1 MSLVQID
8 VSQGLESLS
17 AEEANWWK
25 KASPARR
32 EAYIKKHP
40 KSKYANA
47 VKSGKLKINSPTD
60 KSPSKKT
67 KAKTTT
73 RKQKASPK
81 KSTKVKA
88 PPKKPEKKE
97 PVPKSRS
104 LRAQESVI
112 AEEEQDRAKTLAP
125 IVRQDM
131 QQNFSEIKK
140 NKTKIVDAVKNRLSP
155 RGLKQVKSF
164 GKKFLEGKFNFKKA
178 DEEEKA
184 GARKATKIL
193 DAVSENLIGRQR
205 YKSTAKTVGHIM
217 LSMFM
222 GPTNYKELRSVVEE
236 GVERP
241 DMESNSTA
249 RKNTD
254 DNEFIE
260 QITEWFD
267 SLVFH
272 RMSALAAEDKD
283 LEKEF
288 EDELAADEEEA
299 EEETITHDTIDKLIT
314 TYMDWMNELDF
325 DVISQKISLL
335 QARYEMIDEEWS
347 PSQEAI
353 DSKLSE
359 EDEDDEI
366 DIPSELETLDSESA
380 STVTPRISFRVC
392 PTQKRTDVKYRTRFD
407 VMFAN
412 RSIGSIESDP
422 KIEGNGKSRRSWIV
436 KLYEGFNES
445 AFRSG
450 RDTTQPYT
458 VVNSNQ
464 VVLLNPIRQT
474 HDECKSWIKHVLE
487 RKLL

>member
-73 RKQKASPK
+73 RKTKASPT

-97 PVPKSRS
+97 PVPKSRN

-112 AEEEQDRAKTLAP
+112 SEEEQERSKTLAP

-140 NKTKIVDAVKNRLSP
+140 NKTKIVDAIKNRLSP

-164 GKKFLEGKFNFKKA
+164 GKNFLQGKFKFKKA
-178 DEEEKA
+178 SEEEQA

-205 YKSTAKTVGHIM
+205 YNSTGKTVGHIL

-236 GVERP
+236 GRQSTG
-241 DMESNSTA
+241 MESTSTS
-249 RKNTD
+249 RKQTEES
-254 DNEFIE
+254 EFSKDIM
-260 QITEWFD
+260 QWFD
-267 SLVFH
+267 DLVFY
-272 RMSALAAEDKD
+272 RMASLSAEEED
-283 LEKEF
+283 LEKVF
-288 EDELAADEEEA
+288 EDELAAEEEEA
-299 EEETITHDTIDKLIT
+299 EEESIVHDTIDKLIT
-314 TYMDWMNELDF
+314 SYMDWMNELDF
-325 DVISQKISLL
+325 DIISQKIALL
-335 QARYEMIDEEWS
+335 QARYEMMEEDWK
-347 PSQEAI
+347 PTKEAI
-353 DSKLSE
+353 DSKL
-359 EDEDDEI
+359 EDDEDEEL

-392 PTQKRTDVKYRTRFD
+392 PTQKRTDVKDRTRFD

-412 RSIGSIESDP
+412 RAIGSIESDP
-422 KIEGNGKSRRSWIV
+422 KIQGNGKSRRSWVV
-436 KLYEGFNES
+436 KLFEGFNES